1 MRPFADLRELEFVQV
16 LTRERLMI
24 VTPQI
29 LVRIVAIVVLAR
41 AAAALLLLAGR
52 AASTPAPT
60 SCPRWSSRWAC
71 SAAAWPGAVS
81 GFSVGLLIDCLLV
94 EALGATSL
102 VLLSVGYL
110 AGLYRE
116 RFDVTNSL
124 VPPLL
129 CMGLTLLAELS
140 FGAVQ
145 LMLGVDAPISTL
157 VIRDMVIKSIYA
169 FFLGDPDLH
178 RDPPRPA
185 PGADRGARGAPR
197 ARSRG

>member
-1 MRPFADLRELEFVQV
+1 
-16 LTRERLMI
+16 MI

-29 LVRIVAIVVLAR
+29 LARIVAII
-41 AAAALLLLAGR
+41 LLAVLLQL
-52 AASTPAPT
+52 SFFSQVEIFHTSPDILPAVVVALGLLGG
-60 SCPRWSSRWAC
+60 SLA
-71 SAAAWPGAVS
+71 GAVT

-102 VLLSVGYL
+102 TLLSVGYL

-129 CMGLTLLAELS
+129 SMALTLVAELS

-145 LMLGVDAPISTL
+145 LMLGVDAPISAL
-157 VIRDMVIKSIYA
+157 VIRDVAIKSIFA
-169 FFLGDPDLH
+169 FFLGIPIYIGIRRAL
-178 RDPPRPA
+178 RPA
-185 PGADRGARGAPR
+185 LIEERAVRRRTQPRMIGA
-197 ARSRG
+197 